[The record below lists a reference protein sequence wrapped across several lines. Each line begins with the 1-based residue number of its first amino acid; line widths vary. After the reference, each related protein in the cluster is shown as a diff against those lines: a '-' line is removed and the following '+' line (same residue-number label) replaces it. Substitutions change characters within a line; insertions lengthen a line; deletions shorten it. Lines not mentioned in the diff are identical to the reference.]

1 MPGHAAAMLLALWMA
16 GLVSPT
22 TAMGWPQNKGGR
34 SWGWQ
39 SNPSQQWRQNHGA
52 EQLLRIEVSHTDSDK
67 KDQRHRREEGRRHH
81 RSHSSKKREFSVSSS
96 ASSSPSPRDRRKK
109 KSKKDKH
116 PKHKSDRECRLEQE
130 LETLRAEKAAR
141 EAAELKDKLHRDM
154 DLQVQA
160 IRADLQ
166 GQLDT
171 KLESLKGKAAT
182 RSGFMPDKSGK
193 HANKPEATEDL
204 VPLSPSEKMAVYHAL
219 GGYEPVKDCA
229 DWSDLE
235 KQLAAEEEERLRSLV
250 RLVQKKGG
258 LPRTAEAMAS
268 KILVVMKASLA
279 EFSRSSAQ

>member
-141 EAAELKDKLHRDM
+141 E
-154 DLQVQA
+154 V
-160 IRADLQ
+160 
-166 GQLDT
+166 
-171 KLESLKGKAAT
+171 
-182 RSGFMPDKSGK
+182 PDKSGK